1 MNRQKKSFS
10 SFEKTSNL
18 SPKPSR
24 LLFIYLLLAHI
35 AAAVAIFLSPISVW
49 CSALFLLSLL
59 ASWLLS
65 IKSVKK
71 TVQLQLNSHGE
82 WLFYTT
88 DKQWVPVKLSPSTR
102 SFASIILLVLQDKN
116 RRSYRI
122 LLLPDS
128 ISATSFRQLKAR
140 LILPQQE
147 QDSVI

>member
-10 SFEKTSNL
+10 SFEKTLNL
-18 SPKPSR
+18 SPEPSR
-24 LLFIYLLLAHI
+24 LLFIYLLLVHI
-35 AAAVAIFLSPISVW
+35 VATVAIFLSPIPTW
-49 CSALFLLSLL
+49 YTALFLFGLL
-59 ASWLLS
+59 ASWLFS

-82 WLFYTT
+82 WLLYTKN
-88 DKQWVPVKLSPSTR
+88 KQWAPVKLSPSTR
-102 SFASIILLVLQDKN
+102 SFTSIILLVLQDKN
-116 RRSYRI
+116 RQSYRI

-147 QDSVI
+147 QDSVV